1 MNLLSRLTAPFI
13 WLLGA
18 SSNLILYIF
27 RIRTDQQTPVTEE
40 EIRAMVEEGT
50 THGAIEA
57 IEHNIV
63 ERVFNLGDRKITSL
77 MTPRQDIVWLN
88 VGDEFAAIKNKIIQD
103 KHAIFLLCENQLDRV
118 EGIVHV
124 KDLLPAY
131 LENQTI
137 ELADYAKPVLFF
149 PEISKAY
156 DVLEKFKTSK
166 IHFAVILDEYGVVA
180 GIVTINDIINAIV
193 GGISATDEFDYE
205 IKRRED
211 GSYLIDGQLPF
222 DEFLHHFKIESFE
235 KESFDS
241 FHTVAGF
248 ILNLTKQIPKTGDL
262 FAWKE
267 FKFEIVDMD
276 ANRIDKVLV
285 KNDKAEE

>member
-1 MNLLSRLTAPFI
+1 
-13 WLLGA
+13 
-18 SSNLILYIF
+18 
-27 RIRTDQQTPVTEE
+27 
-40 EIRAMVEEGT
+40 MVEEGT
-50 THGAIEA
+50 THGAIEE
-57 IEHNIV
+57 IEHTIV

-77 MTPRQDIVWLN
+77 MTPRQEIVWLN
-88 VGDEFAAIKNKIIQD
+88 VSDEFTAIKHKIIQD
-103 KHAIFLLCENQLDRV
+103 KHAIFLLCENQLDQV
-118 EGIVHV
+118 AGIVHV

-131 LENQTI
+131 LESRTI
-137 ELADYAKPVLFF
+137 ELADYVKPVLFI

-180 GIVTINDIINAIV
+180 GIVTINDIVNAIV

-211 GSYLIDGQLPF
+211 GSYLVDGQLPF
-222 DEFLHHFKIESFE
+222 DEFLQYFKIAGFD
-235 KESFDS
+235 KEGFDS

-267 FKFEIVDMD
+267 FQFEIVDMD

-285 KNDKAEE
+285 KNDSAKE